1 MEKRSQTLL
10 MVDMFPS
17 MWDLAVLAAHSS
29 AQSLSSS
36 LLSSSG
42 ILTPKYAICF
52 YLLSSIPTTFAN
64 L

>member
-1 MEKRSQTLL
+1 